1 MTELLRLL
9 ESDEDC
15 ESVEV
20 LRISYDKAQMKE
32 IMESIEYSS
41 LTHDQVKEALVLLLE
56 RSIHLG
62 LPSDHKFWSTRL
74 PNDQ

>member
-15 ESVEV
+15 ENVEI
-20 LRISYDKAQMKE
+20 LRVSYDKAQMKE
-32 IMESIEYSS
+32 IMESIEFSS
-41 LTHDQVKEALVLLLE
+41 LTQDQVKEALVLMLE
-56 RSIHLG
+56 RSIHLA
-62 LPSDHKFWSTRL
+62 LPPDHKFWSTRL